1 MENLHLYNR
10 NTPMFSLNGI
20 KTYARVVDIID
31 GDSINCIIPLFNNKY
46 YKFNIRL
53 NDIDT
58 CEMKSKNDMNK
69 KLAIAARD
77 LLFELITNKKL
88 YQLSKKEISDIL
100 DEDMYLVWIECLN
113 FDKFGRVL
121 AKVSKN
127 ETSPQTFSDTLIDK
141 KLAYNYNGEKK
152 LSEEEQL
159 TLLFIEEDDK
169 SH

>member
-10 NTPMFSLNGI
+10 DTPMFSLNGI

-31 GDSINCIIPLFNNKY
+31 GDTINCIIPFFDNKY
-46 YKFNIRL
+46 FKFNIRL
-53 NDIDT
+53 SGIDT
-58 CEMKSKNDMNK
+58 CEMKSKNDENK

-88 YQLSKKEISDIL
+88 YQLSKKEISNIL
-100 DEDMYLVWIECLN
+100 NEDLYLVWVECLN

-121 AKVSKN
+121 ANVSKN
-127 ETSPQTFSDTLIDK
+127 ETAQSFSDILVNK
-141 KLAYNYNGEKK
+141 KLAYQYHGEKK
-152 LSEEEQL
+152 LTEEEQL
-159 TLLFIEEDDK
+159 VLLLIEEDDK